1 MESPLLQIPIFLGA
15 VYGGMVIG
23 LAYSAFR
30 PLHALVSG
38 RIAHGILDGLFY
50 AAAGVIA
57 ALTLYRI
64 NGGTFRLYVLAGILA
79 GVFLVQRSLDVLFRL
94 FAEKL
99 RSLCTKFIKKRL

>member
-1 MESPLLQIPIFLGA
+1 MESPLQQIPVFLGA

-23 LAYSAFR
+23 LTYTAFR
-30 PLHALVSG
+30 PLHALFPG

-64 NGGTFRLYVLAGILA
+64 DGGTLRLYVLAGLLIGAYFAL
-79 GVFLVQRSLDVLFRL
+79 RSLDALLCL

-99 RSLCTKFIKKRL
+99 RAIYIKFIKKRL